1 MFSVESISSQESEKL
16 ESDGSLSEK
25 SEYIQNSFNKDSNS
39 YPAEPSVTAE
49 DNMNMNNSLHLNTTS
64 PSEEISFSESGKNT
78 SDQNSESSD
87 QNEDEMPPLIDNE
100 NVTNQNLM
108 DQEKKSAMDKCENN
122 DLSFKSNPEPINVSM
137 NPDNV
142 KENDVKD
149 ECLREIN
156 QEKTCAGEDAEK
168 EEEEYLDILGNG
180 SLKRKVL
187 HSIRIAVWL
196 NWIVILIYFSKLF
209 PQQCVYTCIPV
220 YDCLQDIWLMQ
231 VVQYRLN
238 KDVFFF
244 QILRA
249 AAKNAKRPISS
260 DLVTIKV
267 EGELEDGTKV
277 DVYDSLSFVLGD
289 GDVIQGGNI
298 FYFKM
303 ILVDVS
309 FTTVFWY
316 AGLSEKALYSFN
328 CTLIPGNMYFKNMT
342 LTSMYAF

>member
-1 MFSVESISSQESEKL
+1 MTFGVVTSCIPKLKIASLFSVESISSQESEKL

-122 DLSFKSNPEPINVSM
+122 DLSFKSHPEPINVST

-142 KENDVKD
+142 KENDMKD
-149 ECLREIN
+149 ECLHEIN
-156 QEKTCAGEDAEK
+156 QEETCAGEDAEK

-187 HSIRIAVWL
+187 HSIRIAV
-196 NWIVILIYFSKLF
+196 
-209 PQQCVYTCIPV
+209 
-220 YDCLQDIWLMQ
+220 
-231 VVQYRLN
+231 
-238 KDVFFF
+238 
-244 QILRA
+244 
-249 AAKNAKRPISS
+249 
-260 DLVTIKV
+260 
-267 EGELEDGTKV
+267 
-277 DVYDSLSFVLGD
+277 
-289 GDVIQGGNI
+289 
-298 FYFKM
+298 
-303 ILVDVS
+303 
-309 FTTVFWY
+309 
-316 AGLSEKALYSFN
+316 
-328 CTLIPGNMYFKNMT
+328 
-342 LTSMYAF
+342 